1 MAGSWPQIW
10 YRWAAA
16 TALADDART
25 ALAGSSFLTNWTTL
39 TTDGIV
45 FENSGARAD
54 EAIWRGALAQT
65 RAQFAGAVTSVGGEL
80 SACLAEFGL
89 AMGKPDVS
97 GSALLPQLYDWM
109 ANNQGSYQSP
119 PLIMS
124 RQFTRGTPTYTNLT
138 GGSVVGNG
146 ILYRLTV
153 DRYGFPI
160 ESDTDAETLLFTC
173 RTDAQSGANPGQETF
188 DLKGAP
194 LGDVFNWW
202 SANYGAGLSGPDGS
216 LKGITG
222 DVTQN
227 LIANPSFSQSTG
239 VNATSTFALTGWT
252 LSSGLPASMGL
263 DTTNYY
269 RACAIEGS
277 TPASLSITGSVT
289 LTQTITTNGKSLD
302 TLSAYLSQ
310 LMVNRSIGSGAG
322 TVTVQIG
329 SQSWNIVLSAQSG
342 WTSLMPTINKFLWFQ
357 NFSTAV
363 LAVTITIAWTSGTIK
378 IDDFV
383 WQPFSNI
390 GWKLFWLVGG
400 STGFTYN
407 DQIKVADTEV
417 GAKNQRWISRLFPGW
432 SFPSAVL
439 PTAPATAATIATGA
453 GGAGPNAG
461 LQRWAVTYFTSV
473 AESAPGPLSLA
484 YVATGAN
491 AVSLTAV
498 PTGPG
503 GTTKRGIYRTHAND
517 TSASQPT
524 LYFVA
529 YINDNTTTTYTDAS
543 ADSAVTKY
551 PGSVADA
558 A

>member
-1 MAGSWPQIW
+1 MAGTWPQIW
-10 YRWAAA
+10 YRWSAA

-39 TTDGIV
+39 TTDGIA
-45 FENSGARAD
+45 FENSGARPD
-54 EAIWRGALAQT
+54 EAAWRAALTKT
-65 RAQFAGAVTSVGGEL
+65 RASLAGAVVNVGDEL
-80 SACLAEFGL
+80 GACLAEFGL

-97 GSALLPQLYDWM
+97 GPAILPQLYDWM
-109 ANNQGSYQSP
+109 ANNQGAYQSP

-160 ESDTDAETLLFTC
+160 EADTDAETLLFTC

-188 DLKGAP
+188 DCKGPP
-194 LGDVFNWW
+194 LGDAFNWW
-202 SANYGAGLSGPDGS
+202 SAGYGAGLSGPDGT
-216 LKGITG
+216 LKGNTG
-222 DVTQN
+222 DATQN
-227 LIANPSFSQSTG
+227 LVANPSFSQATG
-239 VNATSTFALTGWT
+239 TNASSSFVLTGWT
-252 LSSGLPASMGL
+252 LSSGAPASMGL

-277 TPASLSITGSVT
+277 TPASLSVTGSVT
-289 LTQTITTNGKSLD
+289 LTQTIATNGKSLD

-310 LMVNRSIGSGAG
+310 LMVNRSIGPGAG
-322 TVTVQIG
+322 TITVQIG
-329 SQSWNIVLSAQSG
+329 SKSWNIVLAAQSG
-342 WTSLMPTINKFLWFQ
+342 WTSLMPALDKNLWFQ
-357 NFSTAV
+357 NFNAAN
-363 LAVTITIAWTSGTIK
+363 LAVTITIAWTSGTLK

-383 WQPFSNI
+383 WQPFQNV

-400 STGFTYN
+400 STGFLYN
-407 DQIKVADTEV
+407 DQIKVIDSEV
-417 GAKNQRWISRLFPGW
+417 GAKNQRWIARLFPGW
-432 SFPSAVL
+432 SLPSAVL
-439 PTAPATAATIATGA
+439 PTAPATAPTIATGA
-453 GGAGPNAG
+453 GGAGPDAG
-461 LQRWAVTYFTSV
+461 LQRWAVTFVNST

-503 GTTKRGIYRTHAND
+503 GTTSRGIYRTHKND
-517 TSASQPT
+517 TASGAPS

-529 YINDNTTTTYTDAS
+529 YVAGNVTTTYTDAS
-543 ADSAVTKY
+543 SDASITKY